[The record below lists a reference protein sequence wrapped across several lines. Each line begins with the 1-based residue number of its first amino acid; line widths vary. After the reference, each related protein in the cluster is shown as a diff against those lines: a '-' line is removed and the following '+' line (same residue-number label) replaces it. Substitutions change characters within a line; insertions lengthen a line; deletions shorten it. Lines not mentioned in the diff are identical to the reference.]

1 MEHKRLIPGKW
12 IAVLILVLAS
22 GCFYCCGGMRGEEAL
37 VQEEATGAEAVGNTG
52 TAGYAESLAAPTEP
66 ETEPPCYVHVCG
78 EVVSPGVYRMRSGQ
92 RAFEAIALAGGFT
105 AEAAQEYL
113 NLAQPVTDGMKL
125 EVPDKLWAE
134 QHAGAAGQSGE
145 QIPGPGGQA
154 HARVNI
160 NTASKEELMTLRGIG
175 EARAEDIIRV
185 REQRGGFGSIEEI
198 MEVPGIK
205 NAAFEKIRDDIT
217 V

>member
-1 MEHKRLIPGKW
+1 MENRRLIPGKW
-12 IAVLILVLAS
+12 IAVLLLVLAS
-22 GCFYCCGGMRGEEAL
+22 GCFYCCGGMRGGEPLA
-37 VQEEATGAEAVGNTG
+37 QEETLEAEAVPESVP
-52 TAGYAESLAAPTEP
+52 AAESPAET

-78 EVVSPGVYRMRSGQ
+78 EVVSPGVYRMENGQ

-125 EVPDKLWAE
+125 EVPDRLWAE
-134 QHAGAAGQSGE
+134 QHAGAAGQGGE
-145 QIPGPGGQA
+145 QAAGPDGQA
-154 HARVNI
+154 RTLVNI